1 MSKETESKKGTNNGK
16 SMVVIIIVLGIAV
29 FISSIVLILAL
40 MGAFSFNENNEEDV
54 TKYELTSSVVTEG
67 VAESDTESAF
77 AEDIVS
83 VSGNVGDSQS
93 SHNEVV
99 NTQQSSNGG
108 NEGSSSSN
116 NKNTTIPA
124 TTKNA
129 AIEYYEQLSP
139 KGNNMLSDNCENEF
153 IKLVSETY
161 NVDSDLL
168 VAVFSVPDNGDNFVL
183 QFNGKKDS
191 KGNYIKSPDTLE
203 KIYQI
208 DKSKNIKIATG
219 KKTGNVG
226 VSYGEGMLCFNM
238 VKTVV
243 MQQYPDYFT
252 GLKGK

>member
-1 MSKETESKKGTNNGK
+1 MSKETENKKSANNGK
-16 SMVVIIIVLGIAV
+16 SMVVIIVVLGIAF
-29 FISSIVLILAL
+29 FISSVVLILAL
-40 MGAFSFNENNEEDV
+40 VGAFSFDENNEEDV
-54 TKYELTSSVVTEG
+54 NKYELTSSVVTESVTEG
-67 VAESDTESAF
+67 VSESML

-161 NVDSDLL
+161 NVDIDLL

-208 DKSKNIKIATG
+208 DKSKNVKIATG

-252 GLKGK
+252 GLK